1 MGKDLSQREDNEH
14 ENESDSEDECSNESS
29 DRDDNSTENADE
41 KRPRGNTV
49 CRASPSFECS
59 CQRAVRKTSTMLISV
74 ANTSK
79 RSSNQYRLLLTRR
92 NWSNICGKVVR
103 LALKEMRSNW
113 IQIAIDNFP
122 ARSHWRKNIT
132 TILNS
137 RDQRRRWINPS
148 WKMVTPRKTSF
159 RKFEWMTN
167 LFPEVLLLFL

>member
-92 NWSNICGKVVR
+92 N
-103 LALKEMRSNW
+103 
-113 IQIAIDNFP
+113 
-122 ARSHWRKNIT
+122 
-132 TILNS
+132 
-137 RDQRRRWINPS
+137 
-148 WKMVTPRKTSF
+148 
-159 RKFEWMTN
+159 
-167 LFPEVLLLFL
+167 